1 MIRFLLAVAAVA
13 LCATASTS
21 AGTAVRYDHWRYT
34 LTGVQVMHWTVT
46 SSFDR
51 TDGEGT
57 CDITH
62 QGDQTFRFGTS
73 GAIDVRLR
81 RGSSGVPVEVKKG
94 RKWRALVPIAGTE
107 ERVHTVISAPANLSV
122 CSQPSNVQADAT
134 ACSQTKPLVKGA
146 VEKTWLVKPNRTV
159 TMYDPLAY
167 GFQPAFPTCSAQ
179 GFDLKQYF
187 WSVLFTRGAELKLHG
202 GTFSS
207 RHAKLRGSF
216 DTGLICLAGWGDT
229 PQFVR
234 CSDAHNATVQTTWR
248 MTFSR

>member
-1 MIRFLLAVAAVA
+1 VIRFLLAASAVA
-13 LCATASTS
+13 LCVAASTS
-21 AGTAVRYDHWRYT
+21 AGTAVHYDYWNYT
-34 LTGVQVMHWTVT
+34 LTGTQVIHWTAT
-46 SSFDR
+46 ARFDR

-62 QGDQTFRFGTS
+62 HGDQTFRFGTG
-73 GAIDVRLR
+73 GAIRVRLR
-81 RGSSGVPVEVKKG
+81 RGPEGVALETRNGK
-94 RKWRALVPIAGTE
+94 KWRGLVPIKGTE
-107 ERVHTVISAPANLSV
+107 ERVHTVISAPTDLSV
-122 CSQPSNVQADAT
+122 CSQPSNVQADTT

-146 VEKTWLVKPNRTV
+146 VEKTWVVKPSRTV

-179 GFDLKQYF
+179 GFDVKQYF

-202 GTFSS
+202 GTFAS

-234 CSDAHNATVQTTWR
+234 CSDPHNATVQTTWR

>member
-1 MIRFLLAVAAVA
+1 VIRLLLAASAVA
-13 LCATASTS
+13 LCVAASTS

-34 LTGVQVMHWTVT
+34 LAGVQVMHWTAT
-46 SSFDR
+46 AHFDR

-62 QGDQTFRFGTS
+62 HGDQTFRFGTA

-81 RGSSGVPVEVKKG
+81 RGSSGVPLETKNA
-94 RKWRALVPIAGTE
+94 RKWRALVPIVGTE
-107 ERVHTVISAPANLSV
+107 ERVHTVISAPTDVSV
-122 CSQPSNVQADAT
+122 CSRPSNVYADAT
-134 ACSQTKPLVKGA
+134 ACSQSKPLVKGA
-146 VEKTWLVKPNRTV
+146 VEKAWLVKPSRIV
-159 TMYDPLAY
+159 TMYDPLAF
-167 GFQPAFPTCSAQ
+167 GLQPAFPTCSAQ
-179 GFDLKQYF
+179 GFDVKQYF

-216 DTGLICLAGWGDT
+216 DTGLICLADWADT
-229 PQFVR
+229 PRFVS
-234 CSDAHNATVQTTWR
+234 CSEPHNATVQTTWR